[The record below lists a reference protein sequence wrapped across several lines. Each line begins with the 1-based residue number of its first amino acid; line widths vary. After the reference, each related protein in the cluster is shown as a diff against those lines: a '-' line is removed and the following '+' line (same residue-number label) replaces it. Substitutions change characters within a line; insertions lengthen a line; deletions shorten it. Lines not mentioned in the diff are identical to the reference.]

1 MLQHVNQNVPPD
13 QTTSYQPNITII
25 LYYLIHVCVCVC
37 DDDAMMVTGM
47 KCTSQSSDGSIWWG
61 EGKAQSVQVNA
72 FC

>member
-1 MLQHVNQNVPPD
+1 M
-13 QTTSYQPNITII
+13 
-25 LYYLIHVCVCVC
+25 CVCVC